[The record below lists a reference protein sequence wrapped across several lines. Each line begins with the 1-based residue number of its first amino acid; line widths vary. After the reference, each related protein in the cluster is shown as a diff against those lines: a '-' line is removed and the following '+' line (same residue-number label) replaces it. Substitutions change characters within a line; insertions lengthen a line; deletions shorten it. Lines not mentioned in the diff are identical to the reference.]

1 MNNFYNK
8 RYLKILP
15 FFALLVL
22 MDVAVSLMLD
32 GGITV
37 GKIYEAFAKLTL
49 MFGFYTTSGMSVI
62 GVGWT
67 LGVIFGFYILFPFFV
82 YLIWTRKR
90 AWTTLLIAVMI
101 SYVSEVHFV
110 AGRSLCFPWLCYF
123 VAGGLIYLYKVD
135 IQRFVKNA
143 WIGITITIIGFV
155 LVFVVQ
161 LPVDRDLTVLIVTS
175 KKLIRFP
182 MMVIGAM
189 CIDTKL

>member
-1 MNNFYNK
+1 
-8 RYLKILP
+8 
-15 FFALLVL
+15 
-22 MDVAVSLMLD
+22 
-32 GGITV
+32 
-37 GKIYEAFAKLTL
+37 
-49 MFGFYTTSGMSVI
+49 
-62 GVGWT
+62 
-67 LGVIFGFYILFPFFV
+67 
-82 YLIWTRKR
+82 
-90 AWTTLLIAVMI
+90 
-101 SYVSEVHFV
+101 
-110 AGRSLCFPWLCYF
+110 